1 MAVFQGAR
9 LRSTALPTADMA
21 VGRPRSAAPATVRST
36 PRVRPMG
43 LLMAGIITATMLG
56 LVYLTQTLGSNA
68 TSSEIR
74 YLDAQRSELADDL
87 RRQAVLVESF
97 TDPEVVTKA
106 ARGLKLRKLGDV
118 VVLPVP

>member
-1 MAVFQGAR
+1 
-9 LRSTALPTADMA
+9 
-21 VGRPRSAAPATVRST
+21 
-36 PRVRPMG
+36 MG

-74 YLDAQRSELADDL
+74 YLEAQRLELADDL

-97 TDPEVVTKA
+97 TDPDVVTKA
-106 ARGLKLRKLGDV
+106 ARRSKLHNLGGA
-118 VVLPVP
+118 VVLPAP

>member
-1 MAVFQGAR
+1 
-9 LRSTALPTADMA
+9 
-21 VGRPRSAAPATVRST
+21 
-36 PRVRPMG
+36 MG

-74 YLDAQRSELADDL
+74 YLEAQRLELADDL

-97 TDPEVVTKA
+97 TDPDVVTKA
-106 ARGLKLRKLGDV
+106 ARKAKLRNLGGTL
-118 VVLPVP
+118 VLPAP